1 MEPVLR
7 HDKAEVH
14 GCVAT
19 GLYNRPRSVHHTNKH
34 KIIKEKSI
42 CSC

>member
-1 MEPVLR
+1 MELVLR

-19 GLYNRPRSVHHTNKH
+19 DLYNAPRSVHVQTSTK
-34 KIIKEKSI
+34 
-42 CSC
+42 